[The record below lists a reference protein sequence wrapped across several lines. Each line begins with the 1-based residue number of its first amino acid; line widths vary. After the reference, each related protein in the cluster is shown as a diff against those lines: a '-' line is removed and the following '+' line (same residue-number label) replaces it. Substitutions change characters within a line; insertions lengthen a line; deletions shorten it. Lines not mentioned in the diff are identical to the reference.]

1 MKGFLS
7 NTVLILL
14 VRVLLGSLFVIAS
27 LDKIADVHAFASSIL
42 NYKIIDEPVATLVA
56 TILPWLELMCG
67 LGLITGIY
75 PKTSALLVTAML
87 VAFTALVA
95 SAMLRG
101 LDISCGCFTQDPSAD
116 KIGWLKIFE
125 NCGMILLG
133 VYLILA
139 KDRNIAWSHIF
150 GARANEQ
157 AQ

>member
-67 LGLITGIY
+67 LGLIIGIY